1 MVYAELGCHAR
12 RRRECRGCGGWY
24 IHVDEEDVIGMA
36 ETYEVD
42 KKGRL
47 VKKGNGAEFPLC
59 GPIGEQV
66 KEVIKGNENQ
76 ASEVEE

>member
-1 MVYAELGCHAR
+1 M
-12 RRRECRGCGGWY
+12 
-24 IHVDEEDVIGMA
+24 DEEDVIGMA